1 MLHEEVEKFSRL
13 SGKDGH
19 KTPISRIGG
28 FLDGYE
34 TAKEEAK
41 RTGKW
46 EWCGDH
52 HLCSECS
59 GWALFKWD
67 DNECDYVESL
77 SDFCPD
83 CGVRMVTE

>member
-41 RTGKW
+41 RTGN
-46 EWCGDH
+46 GNGAVTITYVQNVVVGH
-52 HLCSECS
+52 CSS
-59 GWALFKWD
+59 GMIMNVIMSNRFRISAPI
-67 DNECDYVESL
+67 VE
-77 SDFCPD
+77 
-83 CGVRMVTE
+83 